1 MIYRYARMIVYK
13 YCRFMH
19 IPGQFHLYDL
29 NKYIAALLVPV
40 FLVQS
45 LEALIIPIT
54 LADNVVSG
62 EIQLESQLLDV
73 SRIPEQEDPDDEIKK
88 AIQEQQKEAQELIEK
103 AKRVQMQASTGLISG
118 GTVVKV
124 GDNIQKKA
132 EVTVETKKLEVKKI
146 VDPVDVFTEMS
157 DKKGKKRR
165 IRLIKNDIGKVKE
178 AITADVI
185 EVGNAI
191 KKNNVTATISS
202 GTVLMAQ
209 DAVIEKPEA
218 LAIDTP
224 TAYDLAGANTTKTVD
239 SFTFGIPGE
248 DIIFSHPVRIDL
260 STTLAN
266 GTLVDLQVRH
276 GNDIDF
282 SRK

>member
-1 MIYRYARMIVYK
+1 MIVYK

-118 GTVVKV
+118 GTVVKA
-124 GDNIQKKA
+124 GDKIQKKA

-146 VDPVDVFTEMS
+146 VEPVDEFTEMS

-202 GTVLMAQ
+202 GTILMAQ
-209 DAVIEKPEA
+209 DAVIEKPET

-224 TAYDLAGANTTKTVD
+224 TAYDLAGTNTIKTVD